1 MSAHPEIVI
10 IRRRSVHED
19 AAHHG
24 GAWKIAFADFMTAM
38 MAFFLVLWIIS
49 ATDKNTKTL
58 IARYFNPVRV
68 EEPAKAQKGIHGA
81 PEQDTDAPGTEA
93 GAPNA
98 LKPRSDQGETASGSV
113 RESSTSPVTEA
124 KGKHLAKQ
132 DPKTPPDPSKPNP
145 TMTEE
150 ELFSD
155 PRASLDKI
163 AGVPPPGPRVD
174 PSATLKGY
182 GEVGPSAD
190 EALRDPFRPLGSDMA
205 INVVT
210 PDSGAQLPVGPT
222 VEEPNQPTEAS
233 HPVPPET
240 LQQHPVK
247 KESNPPSDVAP
258 EQTKAEVAQAP
269 QARAVD
275 PARAQAVAAAA
286 LLADVKARVGPEGQ
300 SLAGP
305 ELDVQARDATRSAM
319 LTRQYAT
326 RFGASLY
333 AADFFREL
341 ARMIARFG
349 LADDPDN
356 YQLLSDAAAS
366 LPPDALRDFLLTLAK
381 AAIVNARFGAAAA
394 AAAQV
399 LKSAPKES
407 LEEARGRLYLDA
419 SRLFS
424 DGYAAAR
431 ADLEVIAATKLD
443 RSDAGLL
450 ASIRSV
456 AAQLGTTPSAGAIA
470 AQGVEP
476 VDNKEARGPQ
486 QTIGLAVEA
495 LKRTEQTVA
504 AGQGG
509 GP

>member
-163 AGVPPPGPRVD
+163 AGLPPPGPRVD

-222 VEEPNQPTEAS
+222 VEEPNQPIEAS

-269 QARAVD
+269 QTRAAD

-305 ELDVQARDATRSAM
+305 ELDVQATDEGILISLTDRDNYSMFAIGSAEPQPRVVRMMDAIAMSLETMPGAIVVRGHTDARPYRTKTYDNWRLSSARAQMAYYM
-319 LTRQYAT
+319 LDRA
-326 RFGASLY
+326 
-333 AADFFREL
+333 
-341 ARMIARFG
+341 G
-349 LADDPDN
+349 LAEKRFERIEGFADHRLKDPGRPLAAEN
-356 YQLLSDAAAS
+356 RRIEILL
-366 LPPDALRDFLLTLAK
+366 REAK
-381 AAIVNARFGAAAA
+381 
-394 AAAQV
+394 
-399 LKSAPKES
+399 P
-407 LEEARGRLYLDA
+407 
-419 SRLFS
+419 
-424 DGYAAAR
+424 
-431 ADLEVIAATKLD
+431 
-443 RSDAGLL
+443 
-450 ASIRSV
+450 
-456 AAQLGTTPSAGAIA
+456 
-470 AQGVEP
+470 
-476 VDNKEARGPQ
+476 
-486 QTIGLAVEA
+486 
-495 LKRTEQTVA
+495 
-504 AGQGG
+504 
-509 GP
+509 